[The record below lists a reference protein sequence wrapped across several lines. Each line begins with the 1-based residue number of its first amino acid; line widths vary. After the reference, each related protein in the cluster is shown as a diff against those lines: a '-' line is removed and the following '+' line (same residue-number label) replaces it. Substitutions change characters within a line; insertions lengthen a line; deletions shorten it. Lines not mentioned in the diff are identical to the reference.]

1 MLHTSH
7 MKAMNAARK
16 QFGKTWQSKV
26 LIEKVGHEQFSV
38 QLKHPIAAETCLRHP
53 SETALLTEYE
63 GAFAFPT
70 AALMALEHSFLDK
83 HIAEQKAAH
92 QAFFN
97 SRSIVS
103 DAAEASEIYG
113 DDELEDAQ
121 KLADKIANN
130 AVIQGSDSELAQYL
144 LSNSKCPK
152 CGSEEVFTGWN
163 DNGLV
168 IDDERVGG
176 CHHCDFAF
184 DFRKTTKTW
193 VHQSTILKP
202 TKQVWHIA
210 DEMIASA
217 KAAGRPV
224 PSRKEVQDE
233 CVKRGVAS
241 GTARTQYQAWKK
253 ANDESRANQSKAAEA
268 SKRFNG
274 N

>member
-38 QLKHPIAAETCLRHP
+38 QLKHVIVPETCLAHP
-53 SETALLTEYE
+53 SETALLTEHE
-63 GAFAFPT
+63 GAWAFPT
-70 AALMALEHSFLDK
+70 AALIALEHRFLDQ
-83 HIAEQKAAH
+83 HIAEQRANQ

-97 SRSIVS
+97 SRTIVS
-103 DAAEASEIYG
+103 DAAEASEVFG

-144 LSNSKCPK
+144 LSNNKCPK
-152 CGSEEVFTGWN
+152 CGSEEVFTGWS
-163 DNGLV
+163 DKGLV
-168 IDDERVGG
+168 VDDDRVGG
-176 CHHCDFAF
+176 CHHCDFSF
-184 DFRKTTKTW
+184 DFRKPGKTW

-210 DEMIASA
+210 DEMIDAA
-217 KAAGRPV
+217 RAAGHPA
-224 PSRKEVQDE
+224 PSRKEVQEE
-233 CVKRGVAS
+233 CVRRGVAS

-274 N
+274 K